1 MKKENLMKYVGS
13 MQQVAYV
20 RPITY
25 TEGRSH
31 GLSAYEIKN
40 GCMELQVMA
49 DKALD
54 VNQLSYKGININFLS
69 KPGLPHIVPAGC
81 PAAGTDGGG
90 HLCGQDPR

>member
-40 GCMELQVMA
+40 G
-49 DKALD
+49 
-54 VNQLSYKGININFLS
+54 
-69 KPGLPHIVPAGC
+69 
-81 PAAGTDGGG
+81 
-90 HLCGQDPR
+90 

>member
-1 MKKENLMKYVGS
+1 MKKEELMKYVGS
-13 MQQVAYV
+13 LQQVAYV
-20 RPITY
+20 RPMTY

-54 VNQLSYKGININFLS
+54 VNQLSYKGINTTQTETRRSVPSWEDCFLPPVLRAS
-69 KPGLPHIVPAGC
+69 VRHVPL
-81 PAAGTDGGG
+81 TM
-90 HLCGQDPR
+90 